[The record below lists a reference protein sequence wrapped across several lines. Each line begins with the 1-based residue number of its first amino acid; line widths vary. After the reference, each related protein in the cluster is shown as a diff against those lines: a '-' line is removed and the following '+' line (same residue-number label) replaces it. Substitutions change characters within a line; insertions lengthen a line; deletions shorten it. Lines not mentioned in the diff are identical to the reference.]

1 MIPFFRHVANELGLT
16 TLSQSSRDVYLLLLT
31 RFIRMFAYG
40 SSTLILALY
49 FEALGIPDTQIG
61 LFMTLTLVGDIAI
74 SLGLTI
80 VADRLG
86 RRRVLTLGALLM
98 ALSGVVFATTSNYWV
113 LLLAAILG
121 VISPSGSDIG
131 PFRAVEESTLA
142 HLSNAKT
149 RPEIFAWYVIIGTAG
164 TASGTL
170 ICGFVTQALQS
181 GGWGQVD
188 SYRITFWAYAAIGL
202 LKAAINLLL
211 SRQCEPDPPAP
222 QKEAPGPP
230 AADDEQQPLLANR
243 APASKLATVTTL
255 SPNSRFTLLK
265 LCGLFGFDSLGSG
278 MVATSLITFFMKRK
292 FSILERELGT
302 ISSAAWVFS
311 CIGTIFAASIAKR
324 IGLIK
329 TMVLTHLPSVIFLIL
344 FPFPASL
351 TLTVILLV
359 ARASLSSMDQAPR
372 SAFLSAVV
380 LPQERTAVMGIVNTV
395 NTMSQSSGPLIT
407 GALAGHGRFW
417 IAFVVAGALKGLYD
431 LGLLAM
437 FVHTKLEGD
446 ENGQESSERTDEE
459 EERGTGGRSS

>member
-1 MIPFFRHVANELGLT
+1 
-16 TLSQSSRDVYLLLLT
+16 
-31 RFIRMFAYG
+31 
-40 SSTLILALY
+40 
-49 FEALGIPDTQIG
+49 
-61 LFMTLTLVGDIAI
+61 MTLTLVGDIAI
-74 SLGLTI
+74 SLGLTL
-80 VADRLG
+80 VADTFG

-98 ALSGVVFATTSNYWV
+98 TLSGVVFATTSNYWL

-149 RPEIFAWYVIIGTAG
+149 RPEIFAWYVVIGTFG

-170 ICGFVTQALQS
+170 ICGFVMEALQS
-181 GGWGQVD
+181 GGRGKVD
-188 SYRITFWAYAAIGL
+188 SYRFTFWAYAVIGL

-211 SRQCEPDPPAP
+211 SRQCEPDPGAP
-222 QKEAPGPP
+222 PEEAPGTP
-230 AADDEQQPLLANR
+230 AANNEEQQPLLANR
-243 APASKLATVTTL
+243 APATKVATVTTL
-255 SPNSRFTLLK
+255 SPNTRFTLLK
-265 LCGLFGFDSLGSG
+265 LCGLFGFDALGSG
-278 MVATSLITFFMKRK
+278 MVASSLITFFMKRK
-292 FSILERELGT
+292 FGIFERELGSIT
-302 ISSAAWVFS
+302 STAWVFS
-311 CIGTIFAASIAKR
+311 SIGTIFAASIAKR

-329 TMVLTHLPSVIFLIL
+329 TMVLTHLPSAIFLIL

-351 TLTVILLV
+351 TLSIILLV

-380 LPQERTAVMGIVNTV
+380 LPQERTAVMGIVNTF
-395 NTMSQSSGPLIT
+395 NTISQSSGPLIT

-446 ENGQESSERTDEE
+446 GNNPESSEQTDEGDE
-459 EERGTGGRSS
+459 DGERGTGEFSEGRRYT

>member
-1 MIPFFRHVANELGLT
+1 
-16 TLSQSSRDVYLLLLT
+16 
-31 RFIRMFAYG
+31 
-40 SSTLILALY
+40 
-49 FEALGIPDTQIG
+49 
-61 LFMTLTLVGDIAI
+61 MTLTLVGDIVI

-80 VADRLG
+80 VADTLG

-98 ALSGVVFATTSNYWV
+98 ASSGVVFATTSNYWV
-113 LLLAAILG
+113 LLLAAIVG
-121 VISPSGSDIG
+121 VISPSGSEIG

-142 HLSNAKT
+142 HLSTAKT
-149 RPEIFAWYVIIGTAG
+149 RPEIFAWYVVVGTFG

-170 ICGFVTQALQS
+170 ICGFVMEALQS
-181 GGWGQVD
+181 GGYGKVD
-188 SYRITFWAYAAIGL
+188 SYRITFWAYAVIGL

-211 SRQCEPDPPAP
+211 SRQCEPDPLAP
-222 QKEAPGPP
+222 PKEAPGTL
-230 AADDEQQPLLANR
+230 AAVNDEQQPLLADR
-243 APASKLATVTTL
+243 APATKLATVATL

-292 FSILERELGT
+292 FGIFERELGT

-311 CIGTIFAASIAKR
+311 SIGTIFATSIAKR

-329 TMVLTHLPSVIFLIL
+329 TMVLTHLPSVILLIL

-407 GALAGHGRFW
+407 GVLAGHGRFW

-437 FVHTKLEGD
+437 FVRTKLEGD
-446 ENGQESSERTDEE
+446 ENCPQSSEQTAEGDENCPESSEQTDEGDE
-459 EERGTGGRSS
+459 DEERDTGEFSQGRKDIVRV